1 MELNQIEAYVS
12 VVREG
17 NFSRAADKLNL
28 TQPAISQRIANLEAE
43 LGDRLLERSGRR
55 LKLTPL
61 GKLFLPYAKRLMSVL
76 ADSNR
81 IVKQYQ
87 SGQIGHVS
95 VVSLDNMAY
104 FMLRKPM
111 QEFHKVFPA
120 VDVTIRIRN
129 QSELLDLLYDGTVAL
144 GLMAGPV
151 WTTELKVHA
160 QFRTR
165 VLPVSSPDH
174 PLVKQSEPLLIS
186 DLFAHTLFRATLNPG
201 VTAVI
206 EQIAEQA
213 RPGSGGAVLWAPAVM
228 AIQLL
233 LENQGIAL
241 LPEYYVQDH
250 VADGRLVY
258 LDIKDLP
265 SMSSQPTLVSLKDAY
280 LDQHTKTFIQLIDN
294 FVRGNEAFW

>member
-12 VVREG
+12 VIREG

-28 TQPAISQRIANLEAE
+28 TQPAVSQRIANLEVE
-43 LGDRLLERSGRR
+43 LGGRLLERSGRR

-61 GKLFLPYAKRLMSVL
+61 GNLFLPYAKRLMSVL

-87 SGQIGHVS
+87 SGQIGHVA

-104 FMLRKPM
+104 FLLRKPM
-111 QEFHKVFPA
+111 LEFHKAFPS
-120 VDVTIRIRN
+120 VDVTIRIGN
-129 QSELLDLLYDGTVAL
+129 QPKLLNFLYDGTVAL

-151 WTTELKVHA
+151 WTTELQVHA

-165 VLPVSSPDH
+165 VLPVASPNH
-174 PLVKQSEPLLIS
+174 PLAQQAEPLLVS

-213 RPGSGGAVLWAPAVM
+213 RPGSGGAVLWVPAVM
-228 AIQLL
+228 VIQLL
-233 LENQGIAL
+233 LENQGIAM

-250 VADGRLVY
+250 VVAGRLVY
-258 LDIKDLP
+258 LDIKNLP
-265 SMSSQPTLVSLKDAY
+265 AMSSQPTLVSLKDAY
-280 LDQHTKTFIQLIDN
+280 LDQHNQAFIQLLRSQWPEWLVD
-294 FVRGNEAFW
+294 